1 MQESIKESK
10 FLIRYTDM
18 KKPFLFF
25 SFLLFTTCA
34 LKAQDTLPKF
44 SVRNVGNN
52 RIIIGWTNNFQT
64 IKQISIQ
71 RSFDSLTNFKTIL
84 TVPDPTTPQ
93 NGYLDTKATND
104 HMFYRLYLLLDR
116 GYFLF
121 SAAKKPVIDTLKKQQ
136 KVYIDL
142 KKLIVEE
149 QIEVPKLETTADTI
163 AYLKKMDLGGK
174 FNVILGLDSLR
185 RIDQNLKNKIKP
197 DVFVP
202 SKYVSTYKNGYVRV
216 NLPQDDKKYN
226 IKFFEDDGS
235 FLFELKDIKERIFS
249 IDKANFYHAGW
260 FRFEL
265 YGDGK
270 LIEKHKFYL
279 EKEF

>member
-1 MQESIKESK
+1 
-10 FLIRYTDM
+10 M

-25 SFLLFTTCA
+25 FFLVLLTCS
-34 LKAQDTLPKF
+34 LQAQDTLPKF

-52 RIIIGWTNNFQT
+52 RIIIGWVNKFPN

-71 RSFDSLTNFKTIL
+71 RSFDSILNFKTIL
-84 TVPDPTTPQ
+84 TVPDPSNPQ

-104 HMFYRLYLLLDR
+104 HMFYRLYILLEK
-116 GYFLF
+116 GYFIF
-121 SAAKKPVIDTLKKQQ
+121 SESKRPVTDTARKEVKTT
-136 KVYIDL
+136 VDL
-142 KKLIVEE
+142 KKLIVDE
-149 QIEVPKLETTADTI
+149 QINIPKLETIADTI

-174 FNVILGLDSLR
+174 FDVILGVDTLR
-185 RIDQNLKNKIKP
+185 TIDQNLKSKNKP

-216 NLPQDDKKYN
+216 NLPEEDKKYN
-226 IKFFEDDGS
+226 IKFFEEDS
-235 FLFELKDIKERIFS
+235 TFLFELKDVKEKTFS

-260 FRFEL
+260 FLFEL

>member
-1 MQESIKESK
+1 
-10 FLIRYTDM
+10 M

-25 SFLLFTTCA
+25 LFFIFANCVIH
-34 LKAQDTLPKF
+34 AQDTLPKF

-52 RIIIGWTNNFQT
+52 RIIIGWTNNFKN

-71 RSFDSLTNFKTIL
+71 RSFDSTLNFKTIL

-104 HMFYRLYLLLDR
+104 HMFYRLYLLLDK
-116 GYFLF
+116 GMFLF
-121 SAAKKPVIDTLKKQQ
+121 SETKKPAIDTFNKDKKAE
-136 KVYIDL
+136 VEL
-142 KKLIVEE
+142 KKLLVEE
-149 QIEVPKLETTADTI
+149 QISIPKLETIADTI

-174 FNVILGLDSLR
+174 FDVILGMDTLR
-185 RIDQNLKNKIKP
+185 TLDQNLKNKNKP

-216 NLPQDDKKYN
+216 NLPEEEKKYS
-226 IKFFEDDGS
+226 IKFFEEDGS
-235 FLFELKDIKERIFS
+235 FLFELKDIKEKIFS
-249 IDKANFYHAGW
+249 IDKSNFYHAGW
-260 FRFEL
+260 FKFEL

-270 LIEKHKFYL
+270 LVEKHKFYL